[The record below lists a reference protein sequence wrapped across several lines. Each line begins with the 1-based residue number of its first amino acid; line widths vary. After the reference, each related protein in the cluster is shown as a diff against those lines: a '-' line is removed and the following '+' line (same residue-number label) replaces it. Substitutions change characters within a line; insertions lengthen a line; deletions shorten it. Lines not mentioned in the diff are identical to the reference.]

1 MDHASSSLFPDVACP
16 ISDVPGNVRS
26 GMEVAMTMG
35 TQYRPTPEPE
45 MHPGRNAMDWLGI
58 GIVVLTLALWGALM
72 VL

>member
-1 MDHASSSLFPDVACP
+1 
-16 ISDVPGNVRS
+16 
-26 GMEVAMTMG
+26 MG

-45 MHPGRNAMDWLGI
+45 MHPGRNTMDWLGI

>member
-1 MDHASSSLFPDVACP
+1 
-16 ISDVPGNVRS
+16 
-26 GMEVAMTMG
+26 MTMG